1 MSVVADT
8 VTPVTSTHRPTAASH
23 EHGKNRKADDRRIR
37 RGKNGRRA
45 ALRDARE
52 NG

>member
-1 MSVVADT
+1 MTRETTMTS
-8 VTPVTSTHRPTAASH
+8 STHRPTVASK

-45 ALRDARE
+45 AIRDAARD
-52 NG
+52 